1 MFRRSLN
8 VIVKSIRSE
17 MRANIKVKEILR
29 DTKLQRENMQ
39 IKKYSNVESR
49 KKFGTKES
57 FSKRLTQGSVLVTFQ
72 KSDSQTL
79 IFLFLG

>member
-8 VIVKSIRSE
+8 VIVKSIMSE

-49 KKFGTKES
+49 KKFGTK
-57 FSKRLTQGSVLVTFQ
+57 
-72 KSDSQTL
+72 
-79 IFLFLG
+79 